1 MWSPRLGSQAAGS
14 AISLASPQPPRQSIF
29 QLGYFFMS
37 EIHQLLSSPF
47 GTTSFQPPHPP
58 HPGRTPSQSPC
69 LHSCFYLICSP
80 LCSQRGLFKNANITP
95 LLKTCQGLS
104 TSLQLKKKKKPE
116 QSSQDSARSGSV
128 CLASAVLSFALCVLR
143 TLTFL
148 LFGEPLLSV
157 SVYSRNF
164 SSKPLLPCFLALLLT
179 N

>member
-1 MWSPRLGSQAAGS
+1 
-14 AISLASPQPPRQSIF
+14 
-29 QLGYFFMS
+29 MS

-104 TSLQLKKKKKPE
+104 TSLQLKKKKKKPE
-116 QSSQDSARSGSV
+116 QSSQDSCTVWLCLFSLCSTLLCPLCAQNTDLPSV
-128 CLASAVLSFALCVLR
+128 WGTSSLCVSLF
-143 TLTFL
+143 TELLKQAPPPL
-148 LFGEPLLSV
+148 LFGPASH
-157 SVYSRNF
+157 
-164 SSKPLLPCFLALLLT
+164 
-179 N
+179 